1 VPIRDV
7 GLVGPKVEE
16 RDVARAIWPR
26 VVQEE
31 LGELVELEVDVE
43 EDHGLLRLLH
53 LVEKEER
60 LESDHPEAELVRA
73 LGCRGPHEVGADHGR
88 LAAHTVQVARS
99 QQAPRLHLV
108 RGREQRHAHKLDL

>member
-1 VPIRDV
+1 MLGAVGLVEVGDSAADVGRVPIRDV

-43 EDHGLLRLLH
+43 DIAL
-53 LVEKEER
+53 
-60 LESDHPEAELVRA
+60 A
-73 LGCRGPHEVGADHGR
+73 LGHKKGACIR
-88 LAAHTVQVARS
+88 R
-99 QQAPRLHLV
+99 R
-108 RGREQRHAHKLDL
+108 